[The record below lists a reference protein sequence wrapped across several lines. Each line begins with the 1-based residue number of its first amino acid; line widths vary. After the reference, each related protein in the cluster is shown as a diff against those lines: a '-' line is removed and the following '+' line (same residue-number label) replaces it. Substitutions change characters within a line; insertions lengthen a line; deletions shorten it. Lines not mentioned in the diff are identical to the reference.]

1 MLILIY
7 YTKRDFKDNQKSK
20 DLLWNAFPE
29 EMIARAKS
37 ENINKQV
44 DFKKLSVKHHKNNLA
59 ESKKKRT
66 GKITIA
72 SIDRSDCTD
81 NEVTFYKED
90 REEIRKLILKHK
102 IVRRSDNQIKYERL
116 IAVLLYLSRKM
127 NMQTLTLR
135 NNCPGEL
142 SYQNIAIL
150 AGINNDFVKP
160 ALKSLKECGAIN
172 IETMQSGDLKI
183 DVLYYGKPF
192 GEIWFSTE
200 DYNQAG
206 VKIRDYFRLD
216 KAA

>member
-1 MLILIY
+1 M
-7 YTKRDFKDNQKSK
+7 
-20 DLLWNAFPE
+20 
-29 EMIARAKS
+29 
-37 ENINKQV
+37 
-44 DFKKLSVKHHKNNLA
+44 
-59 ESKKKRT
+59 
-66 GKITIA
+66 
-72 SIDRSDCTD
+72 
-81 NEVTFYKED
+81 TFYKED

-102 IVRRSDNQIKYERL
+102 IVKRSDNQVKYERL

-160 ALKSLKECGAIN
+160 ALKSQCGAIN

-192 GEIWFSTE
+192 GEVWFCTK

-206 VKIRDYFRLD
+206 VKIRDYFRMD

>member
-1 MLILIY
+1 M
-7 YTKRDFKDNQKSK
+7 K
-20 DLLWNAFPE
+20 
-29 EMIARAKS
+29 
-37 ENINKQV
+37 
-44 DFKKLSVKHHKNNLA
+44 
-59 ESKKKRT
+59 
-66 GKITIA
+66 
-72 SIDRSDCTD
+72 
-81 NEVTFYKED
+81 
-90 REEIRKLILKHK
+90 
-102 IVRRSDNQIKYERL
+102 RSDNQVKYERL

-183 DVLYYGKPF
+183 DVLYYGKCRLVKCGF
-192 GEIWFSTE
+192 ARKIII
-200 DYNQAG
+200 QAG
-206 VKIRDYFRLD
+206 VKIRDYFRMD

>member
-1 MLILIY
+1 
-7 YTKRDFKDNQKSK
+7 
-20 DLLWNAFPE
+20 
-29 EMIARAKS
+29 MIARAKCEKIS
-37 ENINKQV
+37 KQV
-44 DFKKLSVKHHKNNLA
+44 DFKKVAAKHQKNNVA

-66 GKITIA
+66 GKISIA
-72 SIDRSDCTD
+72 SIDESDCAD
-81 NEVTFYKED
+81 NEVNFYKED
-90 REEIRKLILKHK
+90 RREIRKLILKLN
-102 IVRRSDNQIKYERL
+102 IVKRSDNQIKYERL

-150 AGINNDFVKP
+150 AGVNNDFVKS

-183 DVLYYGKPF
+183 AVLYYGKPF
-192 GEIWFSTE
+192 GEVWFCTE
-200 DYNQAG
+200 NYNQAG
-206 VKIRDYFRLD
+206 VKIRDYFRID